1 METSRLCKP
10 CRRVDIIKSVRAYWT
25 AAAFLA
31 LLSTLLFGEK
41 HFNPPPAAHAGSYAL
56 HETHKDEK
64 VTIAV
69 DPCDTP
75 EKAGVF
81 KVNYKGYGFYPVR
94 LVISNDGDQP
104 LMLQDLKIE
113 YITARRDKLQPA
125 ADADIYRRLVKP
137 GKANNSGPGPRLP
150 FPVGKKKEPL
160 SKDVRDE
167 YESAQFLTVPVTPH
181 STSSGYLFFDVMD
194 APPEPGAHLYIS
206 GIKAGS
212 QELFYFDIPMDKPA
226 SEAAPSK

>member
-1 METSRLCKP
+1 VQTRA
-10 CRRVDIIKSVRAYWT
+10 RAGYNRSVKAGKI
-25 AAAFLA
+25 AAAVV
-31 LLSTLLFGEK
+31 LLTTLLFCEK
-41 HFNPPPAAHAGSYAL
+41 HFNPPPAAPASTYPL
-56 HETHKDEK
+56 HEAHNDEK

-94 LVISNDGDQP
+94 LMISNDSDKT

-113 YITARRDKLQPA
+113 YITARRDKLEPA
-125 ADADIYRRLVKP
+125 TDADIYRRLVKP
-137 GKANNSGPGPRLP
+137 SKADNSKPGIKLP
-150 FPVGKKKEPL
+150 FPVGKKKEPI
-160 SKDVRDE
+160 SKEVREE

-181 STSSGYLFFDVMD
+181 ATHSGYLFFDMMGTDV
-194 APPEPGAHLYIS
+194 PGPGAHLYIS
-206 GIKAGS
+206 GIKAGN

-226 SEAAPSK
+226 TNPPAK

>member
-1 METSRLCKP
+1 M
-10 CRRVDIIKSVRAYWT
+10 DIIGNVRT
-25 AAAFLA
+25 AKIAAGLVLLTA
-31 LLSTLLFGEK
+31 LLLGEK
-41 HFNPPPAAHAGSYAL
+41 HFNPPPAAQASTYPL
-56 HETHKDEK
+56 HETHKEEK

-94 LVISNDGDQP
+94 LIISNDSDQT
-104 LMLQDLKIE
+104 LMLQDMKID

-125 ADADIYRRLVKP
+125 TDADIYRRLVKP
-137 GKANNSGPGPRLP
+137 NKASKPGPHLP
-150 FPVGKKKEPL
+150 FPTGKKEPL
-160 SKDVRDE
+160 SKEAREE

-181 STSSGYLFFDVMD
+181 SIHSGYVFFDVMD
-194 APPEPGAHLYIS
+194 TPVEPGAHLQIS

-212 QELFYFDIPMDKPA
+212 QELFYFDIPMDKPQ
-226 SEAAPSK
+226 SDR